1 MRPLYSD
8 CAGIAFFVIGCL
20 FTWGHRTMYN
30 YYMAPVD
37 AFLNYMGL
45 TNNEAAKTMV
55 LAAMLEFVEPFGQIA
70 FWIGLC
76 TTTLCCIG
84 LYGASVQS
92 RFILFL
98 VVDTFRVLLTTAV
111 KGYKNLNSLDKH
123 SLLLNV
129 MMPYRKCCGV
139 TGAEDF
145 TGSKNF
151 DNQFVSNEG
160 TIVLRYPV
168 SCCKRKENYDPLPN
182 KCPEVFDERNSYIK
196 TGCWSLLE
204 GKVLSI
210 LTKVSFIVIF
220 TILIEFTLACFSI
233 YATMTM
239 EEVKTTQA

>member
-1 MRPLYSD
+1 
-8 CAGIAFFVIGCL
+8 
-20 FTWGHRTMYN
+20 MYN
-30 YYMAPVD
+30 YYMEPVD
-37 AFLNYMGL
+37 AYLTYMGL
-45 TNNEAAKTMV
+45 TENEAAKTMV
-55 LAAMLEFVEPFGQIA
+55 LAAILEFVEPFGQIA

-76 TTTLCCIG
+76 TTALCCIG

-98 VVDTFRVLLTTAV
+98 FSSMLLAKVLILAVIIIAFHAQPGPVVETFRVLLTTAV
-111 KGYKNLNSLDKH
+111 KGYKNLDSLDKH

-129 MMPYRKCCGV
+129 MMPHLKCCGV

-168 SCCKRKENYDPLPN
+168 SCCKRKENYDKLPN

-196 TGCWSLLE
+196 TGCWSILE
-204 GKVLSI
+204 GQVLSA

-239 EEVKTTQA
+239 EEVKTSQV